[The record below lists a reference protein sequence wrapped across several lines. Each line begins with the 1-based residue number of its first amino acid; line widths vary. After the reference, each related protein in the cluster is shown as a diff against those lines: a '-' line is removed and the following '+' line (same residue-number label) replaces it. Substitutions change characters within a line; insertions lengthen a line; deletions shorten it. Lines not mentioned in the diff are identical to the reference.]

1 MAQRGVR
8 GGRLI
13 ATDDVYECD
22 KVARNAQLETFF
34 QRTYRGVV

>member
-8 GGRLI
+8 GGKLI
-13 ATDDVYECD
+13 ATDDVYERD
-22 KVARNAQLETFF
+22 EVARDAQLKTFF